1 MLISLHRAI
10 LVFGHSLK
18 WRRPTVTY
26 VALSV
31 NGWAVNAEKHEPHC
45 KPCYLL
51 GNLFLFS
58 FILWLPQ
65 QCTLVQSIVMPVT
78 FHLAVLSSSETLS
91 WRGDLVEVRLPGDPE
106 TLGALCVWPTEA
118 DASWLITNCTTT
130 WEEPIYTFAFESLLP
145 LPQVNVNGRTIK
157 KHLYCAESLWG
168 LSRSSAMWL
177 SWPRMPMATTLLG
190 ASEGKGS
197 FLCLMYLIILIV
209 LPVNLPTCQI
219 RFSLAEQSDPS
230 IAMPV
235 HPAFRL
241 FSTCWSMAA
250 RKTSSVIGLR
260 LGLDLAHAITYTS
273 CGVLWALELFSV
285 FCRGNNRVSYA
296 WRKR

>member
-1 MLISLHRAI
+1 MTVDLWSLKGIIQIYWISDKSVMLISLHRAI

-26 VALSV
+26 VARSV

-78 FHLAVLSSSETLS
+78 FHLAVLSSETLS

-118 DASWLITNCTTT
+118 DASWLLIAQPHGRNQF
-130 WEEPIYTFAFESLLP
+130 ILLP
-145 LPQVNVNGRTIK
+145 SNPCYLCPKLMWMG
-157 KHLYCAESLWG
+157 E
-168 LSRSSAMWL
+168 LSRSIFIARNHSEAWADPL
-177 SWPRMPMATTLLG
+177 QCGCLG
-190 ASEGKGS
+190 QGCLWQLRCWVHLKGRAL

-260 LGLDLAHAITYTS
+260 LGLDLA
-273 CGVLWALELFSV
+273 
-285 FCRGNNRVSYA
+285 
-296 WRKR
+296 